1 MKPQLPMEIQQQLP
15 HELVALIMSYVPHL
29 TRVEQG
35 LTKERTPHNTPKNPF
50 TMSPNAERDLR
61 VINSKILKGKS
72 ETFLLDLEDFV
83 LD

>member
-29 TRVEQG
+29 T
-35 LTKERTPHNTPKNPF
+35 KEKTPHNTPKNPF

-61 VINSKILKGKS
+61 VINSKILKGKL
-72 ETFLLDLEDFV
+72 ETYLLELDDFV